1 MKAIPRQSPVLVTR
15 RVSDINGF
23 HASIPRHCD
32 AKPAAGRGGRLDWSG
47 PQNPIYSVVPI
58 MFVSVSMVIVVVV
71 VAISVAIISISV
83 AATLPVL
90 FVLRLTSSSGDQ
102 GGHTE
107 N

>member
-1 MKAIPRQSPVLVTR
+1 
-15 RVSDINGF
+15 
-23 HASIPRHCD
+23 
-32 AKPAAGRGGRLDWSG
+32 
-47 PQNPIYSVVPI
+47 